1 MMGSKAFLCY
11 NWDSHADYGERS
23 WVMNVTVL
31 GAGRWGAFLAW
42 YLNRL
47 GHQVMVWGRA
57 DSPNYIELMQT
68 RRNEYLN
75 LPSTVIL
82 TTDLEQAVTF
92 GNTIVISIPSQ
103 SLRGL
108 ARVINEYP
116 VAGKTFVLCM
126 KGLEEATGKRL
137 TQVFNEEVT
146 QNCAAAI
153 WVGPGHVQDYINGI
167 PNCMVIGSDNINT
180 TKALVQEFGS
190 ELIRFYYG
198 QDLIGNEVGAAA
210 KNVIGI
216 AAGMLDGYNYSSLK
230 GALMARGA
238 REISRLVRAMGGNE
252 LTVYGLSHL
261 GDYSATLY
269 SPYSHNRAFGE
280 AFVKGKPFTKLAEG
294 VSTCKALMHL
304 AERYEIELPICESVY
319 RIINDKMDA
328 REVLLSLYMRP
339 VKFEF

>member
-1 MMGSKAFLCY
+1 
-11 NWDSHADYGERS
+11 
-23 WVMNVTVL
+23 MNVTIL

-47 GHQVMVWGRA
+47 GHQTMVWGRA
-57 DSPNYIELMQT
+57 DSPNFAELVKT
-68 RRNEYLN
+68 RRNEYLT
-75 LPSTVIL
+75 LPPDVVL
-82 TTDLEQAVTF
+82 TTELDQAVEF
-92 GNTIVISIPSQ
+92 GSMIIISIPSQ
-103 SLRGL
+103 NLRGL
-108 ARVINEYP
+108 AHIINQYP
-116 VAGKTFVLCM
+116 VANKAFVLCM
-126 KGLEEATGKRL
+126 KGLEEDSGKRL

-146 QNCAAAI
+146 QNCSVAI
-153 WVGPGHVQDYINGI
+153 WVGPGHVQDYLNGI
-167 PNCMVIGSDNINT
+167 PNCMVIGSDSINT

-190 ELIRFYYG
+190 DLIRFYYG

-210 KNVIGI
+210 KNVIGV
-216 AAGMLDGYNYSSLK
+216 AAGLLDGLNYSSLK

-280 AFVKGKPFTKLAEG
+280 AFVQGRRFTKLAEG
-294 VSTCKALMHL
+294 VATCRALMLL
-304 AERYEIELPICESVY
+304 AERYEIELPICDSVHQ
-319 RIINDKMDA
+319 IINEKKDA
-328 REVLLSLYMRP
+328 KEVLLNLYLRP

>member
-1 MMGSKAFLCY
+1 M
-11 NWDSHADYGERS
+11 H
-23 WVMNVTVL
+23 VTVL
-31 GAGRWGAFLAW
+31 GAGRWGAFLSW
-42 YLNRL
+42 YLHRL
-47 GHQVMVWGRA
+47 GHQVMIWGRA
-57 DSPNYIELMQT
+57 DSRNYAELMET
-68 RRNEYLN
+68 RRNEYLA
-75 LPSTVIL
+75 LPPAVRL
-82 TTDLEQAVTF
+82 TTELDQALAF
-92 GNTIVISIPSQ
+92 GSTIVISIPSQ
-103 SLRGL
+103 SLRDL
-108 ARVINEYP
+108 AREINRHA
-116 VAGKTFVLCM
+116 VTGKTFVLCM
-126 KGLEEATGKRL
+126 KGLEENTGKRL
-137 TQVFNEEVT
+137 TQVFNEEVA
-146 QNCAAAI
+146 QNCAVAI
-153 WVGPGHVQDYINGI
+153 WVGPGHVQDYLNGI

-180 TKALVQEFGS
+180 TKELVQAFGS

-280 AFVKGKPFTKLAEG
+280 AFVQGRPFTKLAEG
-294 VSTCKALMHL
+294 VSTCKALML
-304 AERYEIELPICESVY
+304 LSERYEIELPICESVY
-319 RIINDKMDA
+319 RIVNEKKNA
-328 REVLLSLYMRP
+328 KEVLLNLYMRP

>member
-1 MMGSKAFLCY
+1 MK
-11 NWDSHADYGERS
+11 
-23 WVMNVTVL
+23 VTVL

-47 GHQVMVWGRA
+47 GHQIMIWGRA
-57 DSPNYIELMQT
+57 ASVNFAELMET
-68 RRNEYLN
+68 RRNEYLT
-75 LPSTVIL
+75 LPESIL
-82 TTDLEQAVTF
+82 MTTDLAAAVNF
-92 GNTIVISIPSQ
+92 GSVIVISIASQ
-103 SLRGL
+103 NLRQL
-108 ARVINEYP
+108 AQQINQFP
-116 VAGKTFVLCM
+116 VADKTFVLCM
-126 KGLEEATGKRL
+126 KGLEEHSGKRL
-137 TQVFNEEVT
+137 TQIINEEIT
-146 QNCAAAI
+146 QPCQTAI

-180 TKALVQEFGS
+180 TKGLVQEFGS

-216 AAGMLDGYNYSSLK
+216 AAGMLDGLNYSSLK

-261 GDYSATLY
+261 GDYSATLF

-280 AFVKGKPFTKLAEG
+280 AFVQGKSFDKLAEG
-294 VSTCKALMHL
+294 VSTVKALMHL
-304 AERYEIELPICESVY
+304 AEKYEIELPICESIDT
-319 RIINDKMDA
+319 IINKKKDA
-328 REVLLSLYMRP
+328 KEVLLNLYLRP
-339 VKFEF
+339 IKFEF